1 MSLDGK
7 SCTIILVQL
16 PPNHDRGV
24 KGLEGVL
31 ELRNGAIH
39 LRPKDSENPVV
50 IPPHLLDRFEP
61 VTDEL
66 REGFEIDFQTEF
78 CLRAYYNGRRRLRT
92 LGWNAVLAQATAAPP
107 VE

>member
-1 MSLDGK
+1 MTLHGK

-24 KGLEGVL
+24 RLFEGVL
-31 ELRNGAIH
+31 EVADGDVFVRRDAANL
-39 LRPKDSENPVV
+39 VCV
-50 IPPHLLDRFEP
+50 PPRLVERIEP

-66 REGFEIDFQTEF
+66 REGFEIDFQTEL
-78 CLRAYYNGRRRLRT
+78 CLRANYSGRRRLRT
-92 LGWNAVLAQATAAPP
+92 LGWDAVLAQSVAEPA